1 MMMNDL
7 EDFIYL
13 NNPEPAMPNTRG
25 INDTKLLHQSYGM
38 PNEMQLIKLM
48 GHLIMKCKEL

>member
-1 MMMNDL
+1 MTF

-13 NNPEPAMPNTRG
+13 NKPEPAVPNTRG